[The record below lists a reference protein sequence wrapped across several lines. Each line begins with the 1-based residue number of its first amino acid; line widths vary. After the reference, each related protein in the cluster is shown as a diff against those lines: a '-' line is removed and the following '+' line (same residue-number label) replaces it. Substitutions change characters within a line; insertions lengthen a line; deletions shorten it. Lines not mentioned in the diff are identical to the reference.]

1 MTAVVLVGDFPST
14 GILQAT
20 VAQRVSTGGPD
31 DGGPPAFIDQMAHA
45 IRQRG
50 AVLVLYP
57 AWKKTGAQRLV
68 RLARSAMLTDRIAG
82 LALDVPPL
90 ALSLIA
96 DQLAFASSYARPGV
110 LASLAQR
117 LCENVQAG
125 AWVNSVARME
135 HIKTGLGAHVSSYL
149 PGAGFAVSTTPHAA
163 VHRISSAKPVVEQ
176 MFRPADPVLML
187 YGDVNGDLDW
197 LQNRLRPTLGA
208 ASVTAVAPQPLSAEY
223 WGTKKYTEF
232 VAFSGHP
239 QALQSLLA
247 GSLYAPCG
255 WCGEPTALPEC
266 PFCFMV
272 QTAHAA
278 AAPQGPSQPPSQSPP
293 PVQPQPGPPAQPQP
307 QPQPRPPAFRQSA
320 PQPVQPPAPQPV
332 QPPAAQ
338 PPTTPPTTP
347 PSPVQPDHVEAPP
360 TRPQVPHRQGRPQ
373 PAPPPGPHPPRP
385 QSSQPRDPRAASPA
399 QAAGDP
405 PAPARRE
412 PVLAAP
418 VGPHL
423 GARGHDAPESG
434 VDTLEEADRTRV
446 QMPPG
451 SWGSAAAPGD
461 HRTGGTENPTGKT
474 ETTEPA
480 DDEARPSKHT
490 TSIETL
496 LNDSQPPRS
505 AASDPPPER
514 MPTPDDEWRTGTV
527 AFRPQPR
534 R

>member
-1 MTAVVLVGDFPST
+1 VTAVVLVGDFPST

-20 VAQRVSTGGPD
+20 VAQRVGVGGPD
-31 DGGPPAFIDQMAHA
+31 DGGPPVFIDHMAYA

-57 AWKKTGAQRLV
+57 AWKRGGAQRLV
-68 RLARSAMLTDRIAG
+68 RLARSALLTDRIAG
-82 LALDVPPL
+82 LPLDVPPL

-125 AWVNSVARME
+125 AWVNSVARLE

-149 PGAGFAVSTTPHAA
+149 PGGGFSVSAGPHAA
-163 VHRISSAKPVVEQ
+163 VHRITSAKPVPEQ
-176 MFRPADPVLML
+176 MPRPADPVLML
-187 YGDVNGDLDW
+187 YGDGNGDLDW
-197 LQNRLRPTLGA
+197 LQSRLRPMLA
-208 ASVTAVAPQPLSAEY
+208 AVSVTAVAPQPLSAEY

-272 QTAHAA
+272 QPTRQAAPAA
-278 AAPQGPSQPPSQSPP
+278 AAPQGPPQPPPP
-293 PVQPQPGPPAQPQP
+293 PQQPPPPAQHQPPPPPSRPSGPQPVHPPAQP
-307 QPQPRPPAFRQSA
+307 
-320 PQPVQPPAPQPV
+320 PV

-338 PPTTPPTTP
+338 PQPLQPQPAQ
-347 PSPVQPDHVEAPP
+347 PSPVQPDHAEAPP
-360 TRPQVPHRQGRPQ
+360 TRPQIPHRH
-373 PAPPPGPHPPRP
+373 PAPPPGSQPPRP
-385 QSSQPRDPRAASPA
+385 QSLHPRDPQTASQA
-399 QAAGDP
+399 QATGEHS
-405 PAPARRE
+405 APTRKE

-418 VGPHL
+418 VGPNPDAMGHT
-423 GARGHDAPESG
+423 ARPPD
-434 VDTLEEADRTRV
+434 VDTLDEADRTRV

-451 SWGSAAAPGD
+451 SWGSTGAPGAR
-461 HRTGGTENPTGKT
+461 RTGGTEKSTGKT
-474 ETTEPA
+474 ETSEPA
-480 DDEARPSKHT
+480 DDEARPPKHT

-496 LNDSQPPRS
+496 LNDSGPQPA

-514 MPTPDDEWRTGTV
+514 MHAPDDEWRTGTV
-527 AFRPQPR
+527 NFRPQPR

>member
-1 MTAVVLVGDFPST
+1 M
-14 GILQAT
+14 
-20 VAQRVSTGGPD
+20 STGGPD

-50 AVLVLYP
+50 TVLVLYP

-332 QPPAAQ
+332 QPPGRPAPDHAPDHAPVSGPARPRGGAAHATAGPAPSGASAARRRRRARTLRGRSRPSPAIRGR
-338 PPTTPPTTP
+338 PPRLRPPETRPHRPAGNPSWRRRSVRTWARGAMTPPNRAWTP
-347 PSPVQPDHVEAPP
+347 SKRRTA
-360 TRPQVPHRQGRPQ
+360 RACRCL
-373 PAPPPGPHPPRP
+373 PAHGAVPPRP
-385 QSSQPRDPRAASPA
+385 VIIGPAERKIPREKRKRPN
-399 QAAGDP
+399 P
-405 PAPARRE
+405 PTMRRVH
-412 PVLAAP
+412 P
-418 VGPHL
+418 
-423 GARGHDAPESG
+423 S
-434 VDTLEEADRTRV
+434 TR
-446 QMPPG
+446 
-451 SWGSAAAPGD
+451 
-461 HRTGGTENPTGKT
+461 
-474 ETTEPA
+474 
-480 DDEARPSKHT
+480 RPSK
-490 TSIETL
+490 
-496 LNDSQPPRS
+496 RS
-505 AASDPPPER
+505 
-514 MPTPDDEWRTGTV
+514 
-527 AFRPQPR
+527 
-534 R
+534 

>member
-1 MTAVVLVGDFPST
+1 M
-14 GILQAT
+14 
-20 VAQRVSTGGPD
+20 STGGPD

-50 AVLVLYP
+50 TVLVLYP

-278 AAPQGPSQPPSQSPP
+278 AAPPGAVAAPVAVPAAGPAPA
-293 PVQPQPGPPAQPQP
+293 GPPAQPQP

-332 QPPAAQ
+332 QPP
-338 PPTTPPTTP
+338 P
-347 PSPVQPDHVEAPP
+347 PSPRPRPRPRPRLRSSPTTWRRRPRDRRSRTVRGVRSRRRRRARTLRGRSRPSPAIRGRPP
-360 TRPQVPHRQGRPQ
+360 RLRPPETRPHR
-373 PAPPPGPHPPRP
+373 PAGNPSWRRRSVRTWARGAMTPPNRAWTPSKRRTARACRCLPAHGAVPPRP
-385 QSSQPRDPRAASPA
+385 VIIGPAERKIPREKRKRPN
-399 QAAGDP
+399 P
-405 PAPARRE
+405 PTMRRVH
-412 PVLAAP
+412 P
-418 VGPHL
+418 
-423 GARGHDAPESG
+423 S
-434 VDTLEEADRTRV
+434 TR
-446 QMPPG
+446 
-451 SWGSAAAPGD
+451 
-461 HRTGGTENPTGKT
+461 
-474 ETTEPA
+474 
-480 DDEARPSKHT
+480 RPSK
-490 TSIETL
+490 
-496 LNDSQPPRS
+496 RS
-505 AASDPPPER
+505 
-514 MPTPDDEWRTGTV
+514 
-527 AFRPQPR
+527 
-534 R
+534 